1 MKKKSLTINAFL
13 NGIRSILSLLFP
25 IITFPYISHVLSV
38 DGVGIYNFSDTYV
51 GYFMLIASLGINT
64 YAVREGAKYRDDY
77 KKISEFSSQIFTI
90 NMLATF
96 VAYFFLFLSLVIFK
110 SLSAYVECILI
121 FSLQILFTTVGTEWI
136 YTIYEEYAY
145 ITIRSI
151 LFKIISIILLFI
163 LVREPSDYL
172 WYAAITV
179 VASVGSNFLN
189 YMHAKSICTIRFIRN
204 ISWKQH
210 LKPILVIFA
219 SSVAV
224 KIYASSDIT
233 FLGLL
238 KGNYEVGIYSIDMK
252 IYILSQSL
260 LTAILVVTIP
270 RLSMLYG
277 KQRFNEYKLILSR
290 LVNTLSVLVLPA
302 VVGLIMIS
310 KEVILIIAGEKY
322 IRSVF
327 PLKIIAWAIIFSIFN
342 WIFSSCVLIPS
353 KRENLILK
361 GTIITAIFN
370 IILNIILI
378 PRFSYNGTSLSTVL
392 TEMLSMS
399 LDFYYGRDIL
409 KGIFLQ
415 KENIKELLI
424 SIVGCIYII
433 FYCTIIRFFSFS
445 VFLNVLLMIFGAV
458 IGYFLI
464 LYILGSKIVLSIINR
479 FVKLR
484 G

>member
-210 LKPILVIFA
+210 LKPDRK
-219 SSVAV
+219 SVV
-224 KIYASSDIT
+224 
-233 FLGLL
+233 
-238 KGNYEVGIYSIDMK
+238 
-252 IYILSQSL
+252 
-260 LTAILVVTIP
+260 
-270 RLSMLYG
+270 
-277 KQRFNEYKLILSR
+277 
-290 LVNTLSVLVLPA
+290 
-302 VVGLIMIS
+302 
-310 KEVILIIAGEKY
+310 
-322 IRSVF
+322 
-327 PLKIIAWAIIFSIFN
+327 
-342 WIFSSCVLIPS
+342 
-353 KRENLILK
+353 
-361 GTIITAIFN
+361 
-370 IILNIILI
+370 
-378 PRFSYNGTSLSTVL
+378 
-392 TEMLSMS
+392 
-399 LDFYYGRDIL
+399 
-409 KGIFLQ
+409 
-415 KENIKELLI
+415 
-424 SIVGCIYII
+424 
-433 FYCTIIRFFSFS
+433 
-445 VFLNVLLMIFGAV
+445 
-458 IGYFLI
+458 
-464 LYILGSKIVLSIINR
+464 
-479 FVKLR
+479 
-484 G
+484 